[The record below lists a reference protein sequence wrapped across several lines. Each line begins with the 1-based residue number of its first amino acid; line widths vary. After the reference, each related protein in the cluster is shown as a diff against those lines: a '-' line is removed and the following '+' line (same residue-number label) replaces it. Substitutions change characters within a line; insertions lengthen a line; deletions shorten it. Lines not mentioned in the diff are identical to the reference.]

1 MFEEAALTVKSPTC
15 TVITVELVTV
25 GLPPEPVRVTAWI
38 PPTVDVRLQVAVA
51 VPPAG
56 TLAVVQPD
64 TVTPDGLDVPV
75 KVTAPVNERI
85 LVTVIVVEPVAPLL
99 KLLPVADREKPGGC
113 PNVKIAFA
121 G

>member
-1 MFEEAALTVKSPTC
+1 
-15 TVITVELVTV
+15 
-25 GLPPEPVRVTAWI
+25 
-38 PPTVDVRLQVAVA
+38 VRLQVAVA